1 MSLATFHD
9 IVLCLPE
16 GATAAADPALNTPWV
31 VWASMGV
38 ASEAPRTD
46 LNINRIVLMTWCLVG
61 RAVVTESHDT
71 FMISR
76 GTSTTPSHVSVTWYG
91 VLASCAHALE
101 TLSEQAWMSTV
112 DQDSQE
118 AAAQVAKTCCSD
130 GLPPARGSPSSFF
143 YQMNRLWTWGDRSAL
158 MALSG
163 VVEKLN

>member
-16 GATAAADPALNTPWV
+16 GTTAAADPALNTPWV

-46 LNINRIVLMTWCLVG
+46 LNINRSVLMTWCLVG
-61 RAVVTESHDT
+61 RAVVTASPDT

-76 GTSTTPSHVSVTWYG
+76 RTSTVPSDVSVTWYG
-91 VLASCAHALE
+91 VLVSCAHALE
-101 TLSEQAWMSTV
+101 TLSEQAWMGTV

-143 YQMNRLWTWGDRSAL
+143 YQVKELWNWGDRSAL

-163 VVEKLN
+163 VVEKRN